1 MIQKLTVNGWRLTEE
16 HSDGYL
22 AQLQATL
29 KSKADGGS
37 YRVVNPERNEILVIT
52 QKGTIG
58 FVMDQ
63 PQELSALQAC
73 LLYTSPSPRDKRQS
87 RMPSSA

>member
-1 MIQKLTVNGWRLTEE
+1 MCMIQKLTVNGRRLTEE

-37 YRVVNPERNEILVIT
+37 YRVVNPARNEILVIT

-63 PQELSALQAC
+63 PQELSALQAV
-73 LLYTSPSPRDKRQS
+73 SQKD
-87 RMPSSA
+87 